1 MEQFVTAYI
10 CFEFCERRRRR
21 QRRRLECDCTV
32 TVAVEDMHA
41 T

>member
-1 MEQFVTAYI
+1 MERFVTAYI
-10 CFEFCERRRRR
+10 FFEFCERRRRR
-21 QRRRLECDCTV
+21 RLVCDCTV